1 VRVREGG
8 RETRLRPGEQVATSS
23 AIVARPLTEDITWSR
38 NATAHLAILDSMK
51 ATAQPAQSTAPIT
64 PPEQATVGNSVAN
77 SQAAKTEFE
86 EASIRECDSGIP
98 PPGIR
103 GAGPGRFQMTPGRT
117 RAECLTLATI
127 IRTAYG
133 GGLQDGPLKPA
144 PGRPI
149 VVVARGVG
157 PDPRSFAGASAMSF
171 GSAYFLGV
179 EDGARVRGGP
189 DWVRS
194 ALYTIDAVAAG
205 AADAQAMR
213 GPMLRALLERRFGL
227 KVHVDT
233 EQFPVPQ
240 LTVAP
245 GGHKMKEGTCTPGPA
260 PARPPGD
267 NPARRIVDTVRRNLD
282 AARRGAPISFCGILV
297 AMNGPNQVIMMNGF
311 RAPEIDVF
319 LSGLLDAPI
328 VNRTGIP
335 GTASFSFVLEFDPD
349 DSQSREY
356 LKQVANGDR
365 QIADDPSTVPRAP
378 GIVTALEEQLGLRLE
393 RVRAPREFIVIDQVE
408 RPTPN

>member
-1 VRVREGG
+1 
-8 RETRLRPGEQVATSS
+8 
-23 AIVARPLTEDITWSR
+23 
-38 NATAHLAILDSMK
+38 
-51 ATAQPAQSTAPIT
+51 
-64 PPEQATVGNSVAN
+64 
-77 SQAAKTEFE
+77 
-86 EASIRECDSGIP
+86 
-98 PPGIR
+98 
-103 GAGPGRFQMTPGRT
+103 
-117 RAECLTLATI
+117 
-127 IRTAYG
+127 
-133 GGLQDGPLKPA
+133 
-144 PGRPI
+144 
-149 VVVARGVG
+149 
-157 PDPRSFAGASAMSF
+157 MSF
-171 GSAYFLGV
+171 GAYLLGV

-194 ALYTIDAVAAG
+194 ALYTIEAVAAG
-205 AADAQAMR
+205 AADAQTMR

-227 KVHVDT
+227 KVHVET

-245 GGHKMKEGTCTPGPA
+245 GGHKMKQATCTISGPSPA
-260 PARPPGD
+260 PAPGD

-282 AARRGAPISFCGILV
+282 AARRGAPISSCGISV
-297 AMNGPNQVIMMNGF
+297 AMNGPNQVIVMNGF

-335 GTASFSFVLEFDPD
+335 DTASFSFVLEFDPD

-356 LKQVANGDR
+356 LKQVASRDR